1 VAKILTR
8 ETFIAKMTEKIH
20 PGAAALSFH
29 YIPSMLTRNK
39 KLWRSIFMSGIVV
52 EE

>member
-1 VAKILTR
+1 M
-8 ETFIAKMTEKIH
+8 AKMTEKIH

-29 YIPSMLTRNK
+29 HLPSMLASNK
-39 KLWRSIFMSGIVV
+39 KLWRSILMSGIVV

>member
-1 VAKILTR
+1 M
-8 ETFIAKMTEKIH
+8 AKMTEKIH

-29 YIPSMLTRNK
+29 YIPSMLTSNK
-39 KLWRSIFMSGIVV
+39 KLWRSIFMSSFVA